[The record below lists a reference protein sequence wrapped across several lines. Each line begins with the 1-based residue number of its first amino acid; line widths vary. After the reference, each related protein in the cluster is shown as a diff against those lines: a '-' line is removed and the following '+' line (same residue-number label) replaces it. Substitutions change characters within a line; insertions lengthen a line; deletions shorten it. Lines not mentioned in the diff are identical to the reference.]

1 MKKSIYLFLATGF
14 LIGGISSCSSTN
26 TETTDTPP
34 TTETVTPDVAAT
46 GTDTMSTT
54 APAPMSYDSTNFGIL
69 AASNDLLEIMTS
81 EEALTKAKNGE
92 VKKFA
97 QQMLSEHKNAYQEL
111 KSLSAMKD
119 QRIPT
124 ELLPKHQ
131 KMYSEYLKDLSEKPE
146 KYDLAYMKLQVSA
159 HEEAVELFDDGDED
173 HPDSDLRAYATK
185 LFPQIKADFELAKKT
200 KDIVD

>member
-1 MKKSIYLFLATGF
+1 MKKLTYLFLASG
-14 LIGGISSCSSTN
+14 LLVGGISSCSSTN

-34 TTETVTPDVAAT
+34 TTEVVTPDVAAS
-46 GTDTMSTT
+46 GADTMAATT
-54 APAPMSYDSTNFGIL
+54 AAPMSYDSTNFGIL

-92 VKKFA
+92 VIKFA
-97 QQMLSEHKNAYQEL
+97 QQMIAEHKKAYEEL
-111 KSLSAMKD
+111 KSLSGMKD

-131 KMYSEYLKDLSEKPE
+131 KMYAEYLKDLAKEPDKF
-146 KYDLAYMKLQVSA
+146 DLGYMKLQVNA

-173 HPDSDLRAYATK
+173 HPDPDLRSYASR
-185 LFPQIKADFELAKKT
+185 LFPQIKADFEMAKKT
-200 KDIVD
+200 KDLVD